1 MLQPASTKA
10 AKPAQLATDNLFERI
25 KHPSLQRKH
34 PALASEIISTGDGA
48 PISIDPSAFEVD
60 ESVDDAGDDSSA
72 AAELRACEVPAE
84 LHRWR
89 ADRALAH
96 LIPEFSRSY
105 LQQLMA
111 DGAVTLQGAPLLKAA
126 SRLSAGDRLAVELRP
141 TPQAQSFVA
150 QPMALD
156 VVFEDDHL
164 LVVHKPAGLVVH
176 PAAGHWSGTLLNG
189 LLAHHAGAATLPRA
203 GIVHRLDKDTSGLML
218 VAKSRLAMEALVR
231 AIAAREVQREYLALA
246 HGAWRVASVLDV
258 DQPIGRDVNNR
269 LRMAVLRP
277 DATGGKTAR
286 TTVTLLDTQT
296 QASLVACKL
305 HTGRTH
311 QIRVHLAWLG
321 YPLVGDALYGG
332 RVLWGMTRQGLHAR
346 RLRLA
351 HPVNGA
357 PLDFLREPPADFLQ
371 ALAQSGLHYNAVIP
385 G

>member
-1 MLQPASTKA
+1 MA
-10 AKPAQLATDNLFERI
+10 AKPAQQPTDNLFERI
-25 KHPSLQRKH
+25 KHPLLQRKH
-34 PALASEIISTGDGA
+34 PALAPEIISTDDGA
-48 PISIDPSAFEVD
+48 PASAQPESFETD
-60 ESVDDAGDDSSA
+60 ESGDEVGEDA
-72 AAELRACEVPAE
+72 AAAVELRACEVSAPM
-84 LHRWR
+84 HRFR
-89 ADRALAH
+89 ADRALAQ

-111 DGAVTLQGAPLLKAA
+111 DGAVTLQGAPLLKSS
-126 SRLSAGDRLAVELRP
+126 SRLSAGDRLTVALRP
-141 TPQAQSFVA
+141 TAQARAFVA
-150 QPMALD
+150 QTMALD

-218 VAKSRLAMEALVR
+218 VAKSRLAMDALVR

-246 HGAWRVASVLDV
+246 HGAWRAAPVLDIE
-258 DQPIGRDVNNR
+258 QPIGRDVHNR
-269 LRMAVLRP
+269 LRMAVLSP
-277 DATGGKTAR
+277 QATGGKAAR
-286 TTVTLLDTQT
+286 TTVTLLDTQA
-296 QASLVACKL
+296 QASLLACKL

-321 YPLVGDALYGG
+321 HPLVGDAIYGG
-332 RVLWGMTRQGLHAR
+332 RVLWGLSRQGLHAR

-351 HPVNGA
+351 HPVSGV
-357 PLDFLREPPADFLQ
+357 PLDFLREPPADFLE
-371 ALAQSGLHYNAVIP
+371 ALAHSGLYYNQGLP